1 MGTTSDPASPA
12 AWTGWSDP
20 DLEAD
25 LLAAISL
32 DAPWATVERFSTL
45 VRDSG
50 SPAEREAIEHLTL
63 QLRSWGVP
71 HTLHEPTCFIS
82 LPRGATLRVDGPNGK
97 SFAAKT
103 AAMGASTA
111 GEVIG
116 ELVYVPPRVA
126 DGVSDDFSKGLD
138 IAGRDLAGKVVIA
151 DGMTT
156 PGRVL
161 DLMAAGALAGIFV
174 NLGERIHE
182 SICTTV
188 WGTPDLDSRDRQ
200 PTIPVL
206 GVNHRDGAEL
216 IALAQ
221 AGPARVVFSTTV
233 ETGWRPIPV
242 LVAEIPGA
250 TTPDEFVLLHG
261 HLDSWFEGIGDN
273 AVGDAAML
281 ELARAFWERRDRLK
295 RGLKIAWW
303 SGHSHGRYAGST
315 WYADTFGLELAQG
328 CVAQVNCD
336 SPGCR
341 WATTFNELTAMS
353 ETEPFVDRVIRQ
365 TTGITPETE
374 RPPRAGDYS
383 FNGIG
388 ISSFYM
394 LSSTMSEADRAAK
407 GYYGVGGCGAN
418 IAWHTED
425 DGLAIADRDNLLR
438 DIRMYGASI
447 LRVMNAPLLP
457 FDWRRT
463 TAEFRTTLERYA
475 QAAGD
480 MFDFAP
486 AVDAVAALEAS
497 LDRFYAAATASASE
511 ADAARFNR
519 VQLRLARLLV
529 PVNYS
534 RETPFHHDPALE
546 VLPLPDL
553 APAMTAPRIR
563 DDEHERGILQ
573 ASLLRGRNRLVWT
586 LIQAREMVEEA
597 LA

>member
-1 MGTTSDPASPA
+1 MTETVTPDS
-12 AWTGWSDP
+12 WTGWSDA

-32 DAPWATVERFSTL
+32 DAPWATLERFSTL

-50 SPAEREAIEHLTL
+50 SPAEREAIDHLTG
-63 QLRSWGVP
+63 QLRTWGVP
-71 HTLHEPTCFIS
+71 FTLHEPVCFIS
-82 LPRGATLRVDGPNGK
+82 LPRGATLRTDGPNGK
-97 SFAAKT
+97 SFTAKT
-103 AAMGASTA
+103 AAMGRSTD
-111 GEVIG
+111 GEISG
-116 ELVYVPPRVA
+116 NLVYVAPRVA
-126 DGVSDDFSKGLD
+126 EGISDDWSKGLD
-138 IAGRDLAGKVVIA
+138 VADRDLTGKVVIA

-174 NLGERIHE
+174 NPGERIHE
-182 SICTTV
+182 SICSTI
-188 WGTPDLDSRDRQ
+188 WGTPDLDSRGRQ
-200 PTIPVL
+200 PSIPVL
-206 GVNHRDGAEL
+206 GVNARDGAGL

-221 AGPARVVFSTTV
+221 ASETQVVFSTTV
-233 ETGWRPIPV
+233 ETGWKPIPV

-250 TTPDEFVLLHG
+250 TVPDEFVLLHG

-281 ELARAFWERRDRLK
+281 ELARVFWERRQYLQ

-315 WYADTFGLELAQG
+315 WFADEFGVELALG
-328 CVAQVNCD
+328 CIAQVNCD

-341 WATTFNELTAMS
+341 WATTFNELTVMS
-353 ETEPFVDRVIRQ
+353 ETEPFVDQVIRE

-394 LSSTMSEADRAAK
+394 LSSTMSPEARIEK

-425 DGLAIADRDNLLR
+425 DGLEIADRDNLLR

-463 TAEFRTTLERYA
+463 AAEFSNTLDRYA
-475 QAAGD
+475 KAAGD
-480 MFDFAP
+480 LFDFTP
-486 AVDAVAALEAS
+486 AVAAVTT
-497 LDRFYAAATASASE
+497 LDAALNRFYATATAVTTVE
-511 ADAARFNR
+511 EAARFNR
-519 VQLRLARLLV
+519 VQLRVARLLV
-529 PVNYS
+529 QVNYS
-534 RETPFHHDPALE
+534 QVTPFHHDPALE
-546 VLPLPDL
+546 VPPLPDL
-553 APAMTAPRIR
+553 APALTAPRIAG
-563 DDEHERGILQ
+563 DEHERGILQ
-573 ASLLRGRNRLVWT
+573 ATLLRGRNRLVWT
-586 LIQAREMVEEA
+586 LVQAQEMVENA
-597 LA
+597 LK